1 MVAELISVGTEIL
14 LGNIVNTNAAY
25 LSEKCAGFGLS
36 LYNQQVVGDNEDRLI
51 EALKVAIGRSDIV
64 ILSGGLGPTQD
75 DLTKEVTA
83 KVMECELVEDAPS
96 KENIVRML
104 KNFGL
109 KNNITENNWKQAL
122 VPEGAIIMENHNG
135 TAPGIIIEKDGKS
148 IILLPGPPNEMKPMF
163 EESVTKYLNKLQPE
177 ILYSMMVKICGV
189 GESKVETQVLDLIN
203 GQTNPT
209 IATYAKTGEA
219 HIRVTSKAKNLEIA
233 KKMVEPIVEILK
245 DRFKENIYSTN
256 ESEELEDVVVKSLID
271 KKLQIVTVESCTGGL
286 LAGRLI
292 NVSGVSEVL
301 KQGFIT
307 YSNESKMKLVNV
319 KELTLEEY
327 GAVSKETA
335 IEMAKGGIALANAA
349 VGISITGVAGPNTEE
364 DKPVGLVY
372 IGCCYKDN
380 IIVKEY
386 NFNGNRQKIRDQ
398 AVTKALDLIR
408 RCLNQG

>member
-1 MVAELISVGTEIL
+1 MVVELISVGTEIL

-36 LYNQQVVGDNEDRLI
+36 LYNQQVVGDNEDRLAD
-51 EALKVAIGRSDIV
+51 ALKVAINRSDIV

-83 KVMECELVEDAPS
+83 KVMGCELIEDAHS
-96 KENIVRML
+96 RENIITMF
-104 KNFGL
+104 KNSNF
-109 KNNITENNWKQAL
+109 KNNITENNWKQAF
-122 VPEGAIIMENHNG
+122 VPKGAIIMENHNG

-148 IILLPGPPNEMKPMF
+148 VILLPGPPNEMIPMF
-163 EESVTKYLNKLQPE
+163 EESVTEYLNKFQPE

-189 GESKVETQVLDLIN
+189 GESQVETQVLDLIN

-219 HIRVTSKAKNLEIA
+219 HIRVTAKAKNMETA
-233 KKMVEPIVEILK
+233 KKMVEPIVQTLK

-256 ESEELEDVVVKSLID
+256 EYEELEDVVVKELIN
-271 KKLQIVTVESCTGGL
+271 KKLQLVTVESCTGGL

-307 YSNESKMKLVNV
+307 YSNESKTKLVNV
-319 KELTLEEY
+319 KESTLY
-327 GAVSKETA
+327 KYSAVSEEVV
-335 IEMAKGGIALANAA
+335 IEMAKGGIVATDADICIA
-349 VGISITGVAGPNTEE
+349 ITGIAGPSTEDE
-364 DKPVGLVY
+364 KPVGLVY
-372 IGCCYKDN
+372 IGCSYKDN
-380 IIVKEY
+380 VIVKEY
-386 NFNGNRQKIRDQ
+386 NFNGNRQKVRDQ
-398 AVTKALDLIR
+398 AVTKALDLLR
-408 RCLNQG
+408 RCLSI

>member
-1 MVAELISVGTEIL
+1 MVVELISVGTEIL

-36 LYNQQVVGDNEDRLI
+36 LYNQQVVGDNEDRLAD
-51 EALKVAIGRSDIV
+51 ALKVAINRSDIV

-83 KVMECELVEDAPS
+83 KVMGCELIEDAHS
-96 KENIVRML
+96 RENIITMF
-104 KNFGL
+104 KNSNF
-109 KNNITENNWKQAL
+109 KNNITENNWKQAF
-122 VPEGAIIMENHNG
+122 VPKGAIIMENHNG

-148 IILLPGPPNEMKPMF
+148 VILLPGPPNEMIPMF
-163 EESVTKYLNKLQPE
+163 EESVTEYLNKFQPE

-189 GESKVETQVLDLIN
+189 GESQVETQVLDLIN

-219 HIRVTSKAKNLEIA
+219 HIRVTAKAKNMETA
-233 KKMVEPIVEILK
+233 KKMVEPIVQTLK

-256 ESEELEDVVVKSLID
+256 EYEELEDVVVKELIN
-271 KKLQIVTVESCTGGL
+271 KKLQLVTVESCTGGL

-307 YSNESKMKLVNV
+307 YSNESKTKLVNV
-319 KELTLEEY
+319 KESTLY
-327 GAVSKETA
+327 KYSAVSEEVV
-335 IEMAKGGIALANAA
+335 IEMAKGGIVATDADICIA
-349 VGISITGVAGPNTEE
+349 ITGIAGPSTEDE
-364 DKPVGLVY
+364 KPVGLVY
-372 IGCCYKDN
+372 IGCSYKNN

-386 NFNGNRQKIRDQ
+386 NFNGNRQKVRDQ
-398 AVTKALDLIR
+398 AVTKALDLLR
-408 RCLNQG
+408 RCLSI